1 MYRYVHAVIV
11 LGGSILWTST
21 ALHAQ
26 ANPRPMA
33 GDTAA
38 TARFDTLQV
47 QPQTRV
53 RVRAY
58 SDGWHIGRVAEQRRD
73 TLLLRRCKACEPE
86 ALSLRTLGEVDVSLG
101 RQFTIGRAIKG
112 ALAGTALGIATG
124 ILYTWQS
131 ERNCH
136 GDLCGLAALSIPY
149 GAAAGF
155 GGGLIV
161 DAVIPS
167 EHWQQ
172 VWPRRIIL
180 SR

>member
-1 MYRYVHAVIV
+1 MYRYAHAIIV
-11 LGGSILWTST
+11 LGSSILSMST
-21 ALHAQ
+21 TLHAQ
-26 ANPRPMA
+26 TNPRTMA

-38 TARFDTLQV
+38 AAQARFDTVQV

-53 RVRAY
+53 RVRPY
-58 SDGWHIGRVAEQRRD
+58 SDGWHIGRVAEQRPD
-73 TLLLRRCKACEPE
+73 TLLLRRCEACKPE
-86 ALSLRTLGEVDVSLG
+86 ALSLRSLGEVDVSRG
-101 RQFTIGRAIKG
+101 RHFTVGHAVEG

-161 DAVIPS
+161 GAFIPS

-172 VWPRRIIL
+172 VWPH
-180 SR
+180 